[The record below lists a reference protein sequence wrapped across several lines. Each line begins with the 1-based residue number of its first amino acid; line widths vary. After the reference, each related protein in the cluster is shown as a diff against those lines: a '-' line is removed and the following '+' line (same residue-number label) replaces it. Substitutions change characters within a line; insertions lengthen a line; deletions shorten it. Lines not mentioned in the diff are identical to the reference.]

1 MICLTF
7 DTDYMSE
14 DSLCQFVGHELALVP
29 GSSTVFAHKFFDC
42 LASAENV
49 EIGPHPTLSDLDNWD
64 EHLTHLEQQYQR
76 QFVGFRSHSCV
87 YSHLLGINLAKRG
100 YQYISQADVPRG
112 MEIGPYRHPWGNW
125 ELPIYYMDSM
135 ELWRTE
141 NNPGSTSGPFD
152 PTVFERAISGNG
164 LYVFD
169 FHPIHIALNTSS
181 VSDYQSK
188 KEAVI
193 QGVNP
198 YTIRGDAFGVGDFFA
213 DACVRMK
220 ASGTASSTCSS
231 ALRTFEE
238 LRKWRD

>member
-14 DSLCQFVGHELALVP
+14 KSLSQFIERDLIAVP
-29 GSSTVFAHKFFDC
+29 GLSTVFAHDFFSC
-42 LASAENV
+42 LVSHENIEV
-49 EIGPHPTLSDLDNWD
+49 GPHPTVSNLDNWD
-64 EHLTHLEQQYQR
+64 EHLTLLEQQYQR

-87 YSHLLGINLAKRG
+87 YSHMLGINLAKRG
-100 YQYISQADVPRG
+100 YQYISQADVPRN
-112 MEIGPYRHPWGNW
+112 MEISPYRHPWGNY

-141 NNPGSTSGPFD
+141 NDSGSTSSPFD
-152 PTVFERAISGNG
+152 PTVLERAISGNG

-169 FHPIHIALNTSS
+169 FHPIHIVLNTSS

-198 YTIRGDAFGVGDFFA
+198 YSIRGAAYGVGDFFA
-213 DACVRMK
+213 DVCTRMK
-220 ASGTASSTCSS
+220 ASGTTSSTCSS
-231 ALRTFEE
+231 ALPTFKEFRE
-238 LRKWRD
+238 L